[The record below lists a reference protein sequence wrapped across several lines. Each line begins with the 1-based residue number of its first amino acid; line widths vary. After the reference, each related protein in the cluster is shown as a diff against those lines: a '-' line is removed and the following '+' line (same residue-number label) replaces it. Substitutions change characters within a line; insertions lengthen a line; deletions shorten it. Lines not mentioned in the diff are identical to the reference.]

1 MKARIVADTVEHV
14 WPLIESG
21 KIAPNVTKTFPLAQA
36 SAAHDYLDSGA
47 HTGKVVLTVGE

>member
-1 MKARIVADTVEHV
+1 M

-21 KIAPNVTKTFPLAQA
+21 QIAPNVTKTFPLAHA
-36 SAAHDYLDSGA
+36 AAAHEYLDSGA

>member
-1 MKARIVADTVEHV
+1 MKARIVEDTVKHV

-21 KIAPNVTKTFPLAQA
+21 QIAPNVNKTFPLAHA
-36 SAAHDYLDSGA
+36 AAAHEYLDSGA